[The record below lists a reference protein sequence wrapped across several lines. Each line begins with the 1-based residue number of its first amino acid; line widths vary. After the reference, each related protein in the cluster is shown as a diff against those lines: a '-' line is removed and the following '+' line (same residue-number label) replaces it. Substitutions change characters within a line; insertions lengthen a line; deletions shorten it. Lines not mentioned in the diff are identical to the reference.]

1 MILCSCTVLT
11 RAQLNAIVTDMLKD
25 DPYAVITP
33 GKLFHACGRRM
44 ECARCASLVDAEIA
58 KHLIQHGRQMP
69 AVRKRQ
75 T

>member
-11 RAQLNAIVTDMLKD
+11 KAQLGAAVSEMLAA
-25 DPYAVITP
+25 DPQAVITP

-58 KHLIQHGRQMP
+58 KQLIQHGRMP
-69 AVRKRQ
+69 PSAQKRQ